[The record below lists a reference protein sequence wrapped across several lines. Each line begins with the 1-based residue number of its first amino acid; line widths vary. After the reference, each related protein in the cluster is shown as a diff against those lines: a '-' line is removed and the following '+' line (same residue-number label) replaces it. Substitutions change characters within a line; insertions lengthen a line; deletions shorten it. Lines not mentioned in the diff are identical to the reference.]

1 MNDSQIDQAQQL
13 DRNVAADLYAR
24 ATGQMNY
31 APRGISLEG
40 FLGRLSSIKR
50 KQHLIRL
57 LERES
62 LSAREKRDAVE
73 AIGRAAETIV
83 EHLKKPG
90 VLDLFASYKPATD
103 GSLAPWQV
111 EPRKRRR
118 TQLFHRLAHEVA
130 GEAKAIDATDRELIE
145 ARRGGRTLRWSAGK
159 PEIEQ
164 VERRAQDVTGL
175 YGADLPHPEGELA
188 RDLVR
193 LWHAIY
199 GRPPGE
205 ADFGRFAQECCS
217 AMNLKTP
224 SRATLARALR
234 EIAPSVAHTVP

>member
-1 MNDSQIDQAQQL
+1 MNENQIDQAQQL
-13 DRNVAADLYAR
+13 DRKVAADLYAR
-24 ATGQMNY
+24 ATGQMDY

-40 FLGRLSSIKR
+40 FLGTLSSIKR

-62 LSAREKRDAVE
+62 LPAREKRDAVK
-73 AIGRAAETIV
+73 AIGRAAEIIA
-83 EHLKKPG
+83 ERLRKPDI
-90 VLDLFASYKPATD
+90 LDLLASYKPPTD

-111 EPRKRRR
+111 EPRKRRQFR
-118 TQLFHRLAHEVA
+118 LLQRLTQLAAR
-130 GEAKAIDATDRELIE
+130 EAKAIEAIDRELIE
-145 ARRGGRTLRWSAGK
+145 ARRGERTLRWSAGK

-175 YGADLPHPEGELA
+175 YGSDLPNPEGELA

-193 LWHAIY
+193 LWHAFY
-199 GRPPGE
+199 GKPPGE
-205 ADFGRFAQECCS
+205 ADFGRFAQECCAAS
-217 AMNLKTP
+217 NLKTP